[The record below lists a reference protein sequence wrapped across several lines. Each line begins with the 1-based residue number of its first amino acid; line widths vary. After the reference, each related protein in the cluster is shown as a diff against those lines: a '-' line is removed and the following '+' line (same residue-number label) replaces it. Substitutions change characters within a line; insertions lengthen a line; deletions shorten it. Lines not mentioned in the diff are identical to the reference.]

1 LEPAIGLALKLV
13 GLALFLALSTF
24 AAAGQA
30 CLFHTNRARL
40 RSLSEHGTRRVE
52 AVLGVLEQP
61 ASSFSSVTT
70 LQTVGLVGAAT
81 LAFLAGQELGPER
94 GAAPLGTVLGALLL
108 ALVLQVLARTVA
120 IARPEATAL
129 RLLRPLSIIGT
140 LFSALVLPVRSLE
153 RRLLSLYGVNRPND
167 PHSAEEELRRLV
179 ESGEQDGLLER
190 EERNMIHGIFEL
202 GEVTAREV
210 MVPRI
215 DVVGIPSTAL
225 VDQVVDLIV
234 GTGHSRLPIY
244 EESLDEIVGIVYA
257 KDVLKHLKTGRL
269 EDAVRPLARNAY
281 FVPEAKM
288 VDELLQEMQQR
299 RVHMAV
305 VVDEY
310 GGTAGII
317 TIEDLLEEIVGE
329 IRDEYDQAEEARV
342 QQISDHE
349 AILDARVSLRE
360 VNELLSLE
368 LPEDDFDTLG
378 GLVYDRLGKV
388 PSVND
393 EIREDG
399 CLLRVLS
406 TEGLRIKKV
415 RLVVGGDD
423 SATSGRD
430 D

>member
-1 LEPAIGLALKLV
+1 
-13 GLALFLALSTF
+13 
-24 AAAGQA
+24 
-30 CLFHTNRARL
+30 
-40 RSLSEHGTRRVE
+40 
-52 AVLGVLEQP
+52 VLNVLEQP

-70 LQTVGLVGAAT
+70 LQTVGLVGAAAVA
-81 LAFLAGQELGPER
+81 LLMAQDLPVDQS
-94 GAAPLGTVLGALLL
+94 AAPLATVFAALLL
-108 ALVLQVLARTVA
+108 ALVLQVLARAIA

-129 RLLRPLSIIGT
+129 RLVRPISAFVGI
-140 LFSALVLPVRSLE
+140 FSPFVLPMRGLE
-153 RRLLSLYGVNRPND
+153 RRLLSLLGVNRPND

-179 ESGEQDGLLER
+179 ESGEQNGILER

-215 DVVGIPSTAL
+215 DVVGVPSSAA
-225 VDQVVDLIV
+225 VEQVLDLIV
-234 GTGHSRLPIY
+234 STGHSRLPIY
-244 EESLDEIVGIVYA
+244 EESLDDIVGIVYA
-257 KDVLKHLKTGRL
+257 KDVLKHLKTGHL
-269 EDAVRPLARNAY
+269 DDPVRPLARSAY

-317 TIEDLLEEIVGE
+317 TIEDLLEEIVGD

-342 QQISDHE
+342 EQISDRE
-349 AILDARVSLRE
+349 AIFDARISLRE
-360 VNELLSLE
+360 VNELMSLH

-388 PSVND
+388 PAVED
-393 EIREDG
+393 EIRENG
-399 CLLRVLS
+399 CLVRVLS

-415 RLVVGGDD
+415 WLHVGDEERRSVED
-423 SATSGRD
+423 E
-430 D
+430 